1 MHKLTLKQAI
11 ELNEIIE
18 VKIQELFDSITY
30 TLEDLVAGKQY
41 DENGNVTDEFL
52 ELRNL
57 AVSLILHEIKI
68 KSINS

>member
-1 MHKLTLKQAI
+1 MSGLSLKQFN

-18 VKIQELFDSITY
+18 VKIQELLDSITY

-57 AVSLILHEIKI
+57 AISLILHEIKI
-68 KSINS
+68 KSNS

>member
-1 MHKLTLKQAI
+1 MHELTLKKAI

-30 TLEDLVAGKQY
+30 TLEDLIDGKQY
-41 DENGNVTDEFL
+41 DENGSVTDEFL

-57 AVSLILHEIKI
+57 AAILILHEIK
-68 KSINS
+68 KKVN